1 MLQNE
6 NEYETPIE
14 SNYYQNNHNHS
25 QNSDKTQNITDYT
38 EQAFKPSSSLRT
50 IYIVIQKIRYNYRSK
65 KFEQLHFS

>member
-14 SNYYQNNHNHS
+14 SSYYQNNQNHS

-38 EQAFKPSSSLRT
+38 EQAFKASSSINN
-50 IYIVIQKIRYNYRSK
+50 IYQNTTNKV
-65 KFEQLHFS
+65 QLPK